1 VGKRN
6 NIGIELIFELVKKCD
21 RNGVP
26 QGSTVGPLLFAKK
39 GQCVVRSGVRIT

>member
-1 VGKRN
+1 VGT
-6 NIGIELIFELVKKCD
+6 KKCD

-39 GQCVVRSGVRIT
+39 GQCVVRSGVTQVELGHKM